1 MDEVQAMKKKWDD
14 WTKLYHK
21 MLKWIKTITDMQK
34 MVKDIKKIV
43 EVENTTINKMEGS
56 ILMVNINNRITNA
69 MNILE
74 ISEDLWYLIQ

>member
-1 MDEVQAMKKKWDD
+1 
-14 WTKLYHK
+14 
-21 MLKWIKTITDMQK
+21 MQK

-74 ISEDLWYLIQ
+74 ISEDL

>member
-1 MDEVQAMKKKWDD
+1 MDEVQAIKKEWDN

-21 MLKWIKTITDMQK
+21 MLKWIETITDMQK

-43 EVENTTINKMEGS
+43 EVVNTTINKMEGS